1 MTDRLLR
8 NLRSTAAALA
18 AAVALSAVLAEETA
32 SAQINV
38 TPPELRGVDI
48 VERPD
53 NRLPLEAKFTDDA
66 GREVALGDYFKGE
79 RPVIL
84 QLGYNRCPM
93 LCNLVLNGV
102 FDGLKG
108 VDWVPGEKF
117 ELLSVS
123 VDPGESTG
131 LARAKKEAYLA
142 DFERPG
148 ASLGVH
154 FLTGAAEQSKAV
166 ADAVGFSYR
175 LQEDGEYAHAAAIFL
190 ITPDGRVSRYMYGT
204 RFEPSDLRMALL
216 EASEGRIGT
225 TLDRFIL
232 WCHVYDPNASGYV
245 LQARRI
251 MTIGGFV
258 TVVAL
263 AAGLAM
269 FWRADFKRRR
279 SAAAAPAVAN

>member
-1 MTDRLLR
+1 MIDRLLR
-8 NLRSTAAALA
+8 NLRPTAAALA

-32 SAQINV
+32 SAQINI

-66 GREVALGDYFKGE
+66 GREVALGDYFKGD

-148 ASLGVH
+148 ASRGVH
-154 FLTGAAEQSKAV
+154 FLTGAAEQSQAV